1 MWSSQK
7 ISFLLV
13 VFVLTGA
20 AVLLTRLA
28 NDKQLLARVQVV
40 AHDGSILGGGQQ
52 VFAEL
57 LADSQY
63 SGVFY
68 EKHSHHYTMPFPDQ
82 LDSVLLLPFQQ
93 QSVLNWHDMTPDTLF
108 LRAFLLSYAN
118 MIYKIPAAQT
128 DSLNQH
134 LAQTERLRRLA
145 VLAKGAQRDALLAR
159 LHAPIDQWTA
169 GQSDKLRKRY
179 VNQLLS
185 HISEKVLAEPGK
197 SWVVLVDIE
206 HYADLKVKLNGAARF
221 EWMD

>member
-20 AVLLTRLA
+20 AVLLTRWA
-28 NDKQLLARVQVV
+28 SDKQMLARIHVV
-40 AHDGSILGGGQQ
+40 AHDGRILSGGQE

-57 LADSQY
+57 LADTQY

-68 EKHSHHYTMPFPDQ
+68 EKHSHQYTMPFPDQ
-82 LDSVLLLPFQQ
+82 LDSVWLLSLQQ
-93 QSVLNWHDMTPDTLF
+93 QSVLAWHDMTPDTLF
-108 LRAFLLSYAN
+108 LRAFLVSYAN

-134 LAQTERLRRLA
+134 LAQNERLRRLA

-159 LHAPIDQWTA
+159 LQAPMDHWTTSQA
-169 GQSDKLRKRY
+169 DKLRKRY
-179 VNQLLS
+179 VNQLLG
-185 HISEKVLAEPGK
+185 HISKKALAEPGK

-206 HYADLKVKLNGAARF
+206 HYADLKAKLNGAARF
-221 EWMD
+221 EWVD